1 MARATATRGMDRGT
15 YLSDEKLRTETN
27 SEILDVLK
35 ESVSEAIKARQK
47 AWDLLDELT
56 SRAPLRGYCNP
67 VTMATEHP
75 GCSAWMHVHRAWL
88 AASVQV
94 LKAHLQATEFA
105 IAQAYQNIRTED
117 EHGRTSLFWDKVE
130 RARQDMY
137 VIDCDPSTQEESTE
151 EGTRPTEYAQSVQE

>member
-35 ESVSEAIKARQK
+35 ESVSEAIKARQN
-47 AWDLLDELT
+47 AWDLLNELT

-88 AASVQV
+88 AASVPV

-105 IAQAYQNIRTED
+105 IAQAYQNIRAED
-117 EHGRTSLFWDKVE
+117 EHGRRSLFWDRIE
-130 RARQDMY
+130 RERQGLY
-137 VIDCDPSTQEESTE
+137 VIDCMPHTE
-151 EGTRPTEYAQSVQE
+151 EEDTEVGTRPTEYAHSAPE